1 MLTLADIAA
10 ALDRPPLGD
19 RSDFDL
25 NPHLRA
31 RAEGASPRPAAVL
44 CGLIQRPA
52 GLQVVLT
59 RRAAHLKHHGGQVAF
74 PGGKVEPTD
83 PSPSAAALREAQE
96 EIGLHPRQV
105 RLMGQLD
112 DYLTGTQF
120 RVSPFVA
127 EIDPAWE
134 PVIDPGEVAEVF
146 EAPLDFLMDPAN
158 RREEAYT
165 KGTLTRRYYAMPWGR
180 HHIWGATAGMLK
192 GLADRLADPCA

>member
-1 MLTLADIAA
+1 
-10 ALDRPPLGD
+10 
-19 RSDFDL
+19 
-25 NPHLRA
+25 
-31 RAEGASPRPAAVL
+31 
-44 CGLIQRPA
+44 
-52 GLQVVLT
+52 
-59 RRAAHLKHHGGQVAF
+59 
-74 PGGKVEPTD
+74 
-83 PSPSAAALREAQE
+83 
-96 EIGLHPRQV
+96 
-105 RLMGQLD
+105 
-112 DYLTGTQF
+112 QF

-192 GLADRLADPCA
+192 GLADRLANPCA